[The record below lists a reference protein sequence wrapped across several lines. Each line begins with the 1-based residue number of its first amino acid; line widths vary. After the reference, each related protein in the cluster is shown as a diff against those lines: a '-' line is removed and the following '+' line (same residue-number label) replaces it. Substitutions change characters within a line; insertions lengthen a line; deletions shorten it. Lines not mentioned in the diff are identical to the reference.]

1 MRKVFSLIFIPIALV
16 SCDSSVYNTYKPV
29 GENGWHKDSIVTFNF
44 TPRDTISKNNVYVN
58 LRNNENYG
66 YSNLWLIIGI
76 EFPDATTVI
85 DTLEYEMADP
95 EGRFLGTGL
104 TDLKENKL
112 EYKTN
117 VVFPTTGNYTFTV
130 QQAMRKAGETEGID
144 PLKGITDVGISIEK
158 TNAND

>member
-1 MRKVFSLIFIPIALV
+1 MRNLFAFIFIFVLIV
-16 SCDSSVYNTYKPV
+16 GCDDSVYNKYKSV
-29 GENGWHKDSIVTFNF
+29 GKQGWHKDSIVTFNF
-44 TPRDTISKNNVYVN
+44 SPMDTISKNNVYVN
-58 LRNNENYG
+58 LRNNDSYG

-112 EYKTN
+112 EFKTN
-117 VVFPTTGNYTFTV
+117 VAFPKTGNYVFTV
-130 QQAMRKAGETEGID
+130 QQAMRKAGETDGMVL
-144 PLKGITDVGISIEK
+144 LKGITDVGISIEK
-158 TNAND
+158 TNVND